1 MEKSKKK
8 YGLLGLLAL
17 VLIVPLAFIL
27 TACCGSLPYDVGTY
41 VGTKRTVEGIEED
54 LTGTGTII
62 VLDDNYTGYMVI
74 GGQRYNIEFTVDGI
88 NIIITY
94 KTPTGEQ
101 QGHGTIENGT
111 IIIQSVVNQ
120 SIETLYFEYDA
131 DYSQE
136 DVFKYGR
143 YNATNQ
149 IIIQNGDRKE
159 PTPITDTDNNYITL
173 NRNNTGTLRL
183 ALDDTMNQ
191 AVLFSYSV
199 DSQGNFIMTVTST
212 GSSQGQ
218 QVFGKITDDV
228 LTLETYSDGTNSM
241 QIEFTFAE

>member
-8 YGLLGLLAL
+8 FGLLGLLAL
-17 VLIVPLAFIL
+17 VLIVPLALIL
-27 TACCGSLPYDVGTY
+27 TACCGSSLPYDVGTY
-41 VGTKRTVEGIEED
+41 VGTKRTVEGIEEV

-74 GGQRYNIEFTVDGI
+74 GGQRYNIEFTIDGI

-111 IIIQSVVNQ
+111 IMIQSVVNQ

-143 YNATNQ
+143 YNASNQ
-149 IIIQNGDRKE
+149 ITIQNGDRQE
-159 PTPITDTDNNYITL
+159 TPITDTDNNYIIL

-183 ALDDTMNQ
+183 AIDDTMNQ
-191 AVLFSYSV
+191 AVFFYSV

-212 GSSQGQ
+212 GSLQGQ
-218 QVFGKITDDV
+218 QVSGKITDDV

>member
-27 TACCGSLPYDVGTY
+27 TACCGSSLPYDVGTY
-41 VGTKRTVEGIEED
+41 VGTKRIVGESEED

-62 VLDDNYTGYMVI
+62 VLDDNYSGYMVI
-74 GGQRYNIEFTVDGI
+74 NGQRYNIEFTVDGI
-88 NIIITY
+88 DMIITFN
-94 KTPTGEQ
+94 TSTGEQ
-101 QGHGTIENGT
+101 QSQATLENGT
-111 IIIQSVVNQ
+111 ISIQNIVGQ
-120 SIETLYFEYDA
+120 SIETLVFEYDA

-149 IIIQNGDRKE
+149 ITIQNGDRQE
-159 PTPITDTDNNYITL
+159 TPITDTDNNYITL

-183 ALDDTMNQ
+183 ALDDTMSQ
-191 AVLFSYSV
+191 AVSFSYSV
-199 DSQGNFIMTVTST
+199 DSQGNFSMIVTST
-212 GSSQGQ
+212 GSLQGQ
-218 QVFGKITDDV
+218 QVSGTISDDV